1 MKPEQKIKK
10 MRKAIDNSD
19 RKFLKSLAS
28 RFKIVSKIGRLKVK
42 NGMPIHQQSRME
54 EMLNGRKK
62 DAEKLKLDG
71 KLVYEIFDLIHA
83 ASIKC
88 QEDVAQ
94 KELQK
99 KKAKK
104 K

>member
-1 MKPEQKIKK
+1 MKPEQKLKK
-10 MRKAIDNSD
+10 MRKQIDDSD
-19 RKFLKSLAS
+19 RKFLKSLAA
-28 RFKIVSKIGRLKVK
+28 RFKTVAKIGKLKIK
-42 NGMPIHQQSRME
+42 NGMPIHQQSRMQ
-54 EMLNGRKK
+54 EMLDGRRK
-62 DAEKLKLDG
+62 DAEKLKLNG
-71 KLVYEIFDLIHA
+71 QLVYEIFDLIHA

-94 KELQK
+94 KETPK